1 MREVLTKEYLSTLKP
16 LEVAYPKGKS
26 GELLFPKPVKDKR
39 DIGWTKKKQTIRHKK
54 NKQAHK
60 GRSVLKFSL
69 PKEKTR
75 SQLIKILDGMV
86 SNYILVKVC
95 KGKCMRCGKQHVKTT
110 NDKWLNYGCSHF
122 WARTYMGTRWE
133 VDNLDG
139 LGWLP
144 CHASIWEH
152 DKNGQYRDYMLKKLG
167 NKRYKELEIKAR
179 SVTKFSTLDIKLLIQ
194 NFDKIWK

>member
-1 MREVLTKEYLSTLKP
+1 MDKEVLTPQFISTLKP
-16 LEVAYPKGKS
+16 VGLK
-26 GELLFPKPVKDKR
+26 FPKPIKEKKDKR
-39 DIGWTKKKQTIRHKK
+39 DYGWTKKKQAIHRKKKKLIRKRHKTK
-54 NKQAHK
+54 LFHI
-60 GRSVLKFSL
+60 

-86 SNYILVKVC
+86 SDFILNKVC
-95 KGKCMRCGKQHVKTT
+95 KGKCMRCGKQHVKTE
-110 NDKWLNYGCSHF
+110 NGKWLNYGTSHY

-152 DKNGQYRDYMLKKLG
+152 DKNGQYRDYMIKKLG
-167 NKRYKELEIKAR
+167 VKGYEKLELKAR
-179 SVTKFSTLDIKLLIQ
+179 AITKFSSQDIQLMIY
-194 NFDKIWK
+194 NFDKILK